1 MLVKG
6 RAFRSF
12 QISQKVR
19 IVRKTRSLIFFFGI
33 ETHQSFVTLLEKG
46 LVVECAPQ
54 SGVAL
59 VSSDTSWRVT
69 DDHMRCVIDCLF
81 SSSVDYAGHK

>member
-59 VSSDTSWRVT
+59 VSSGASRGAPLLGLPVA
-69 DDHMRCVIDCLF
+69 HHGC
-81 SSSVDYAGHK
+81 APANH